1 MLGSR
6 NAYIDNLKRQRSAW
20 DGKASLRAVYHYWYR
35 KIVAELAE
43 LRPTVELGCG
53 CGNFREFYSE
63 IIATDVF
70 HTPWCDQITDACRMS
85 FNSNSVGNLILFDV
99 LHHIP
104 TPLDFIFEAIRVL
117 MPGGRIIMVE
127 PFISLW
133 SRFVYGYFH
142 HEHFDPNADLFDSSK
157 NKNVNVAAYSNGAT
171 SNIIFYQRYSQF
183 MTLFPEL
190 KLVKREP
197 FSFIVYPLTGGFSR
211 FSIIPAFAVVPLS
224 QLEDR
229 ILTPLYKKY
238 LAMRLL
244 VVLEK
249 L

>member
-1 MLGSR
+1 
-6 NAYIDNLKRQRSAW
+6 
-20 DGKASLRAVYHYWYR
+20 
-35 KIVAELAE
+35 
-43 LRPTVELGCG
+43 
-53 CGNFREFYSE
+53 
-63 IIATDVF
+63 
-70 HTPWCDQITDACRMS
+70 
-85 FNSNSVGNLILFDV
+85 
-99 LHHIP
+99 
-104 TPLDFIFEAIRVL
+104 
-117 MPGGRIIMVE
+117 
-127 PFISLW
+127 
-133 SRFVYGYFH
+133 
-142 HEHFDPNADLFDSSK
+142 
-157 NKNVNVAAYSNGAT
+157 
-171 SNIIFYQRYSQF
+171 

-229 ILTPLYKKY
+229 ILAPLYKKY